1 MANKKIT
8 QLAGL
13 AGGESVSGTFVFPVG
28 AGNVGTFETKKVEA
42 SQIAEYVLNG
52 QNPEQNTSDPRLGF
66 AASQISGTKN
76 VYLNNS
82 NWVDS
87 SNAAGSTHAYV
98 MVNTGNGLL
107 TTGSGIG
114 APVGGD
120 DMGNC
125 DATTRINMQS
135 NDIINLG
142 NIGFQGA
149 PYSDVFNSGD
159 DSLVVVGGRDLVL
172 SGVRNVAI
180 SGQYLDLENTDIS
193 GNVGIAGGVNI
204 EPNWNLSVDTVTV
217 RKRSTTTPH
226 NNTTSSSVNWSTSS
240 IQYMTAESTP
250 TTFTFSNTA
259 EGQTMT
265 MYVQNNVGADVT
277 VNFPNTVEWGGEY
290 GGDSPVLKD
299 GKTTLYTFVKINS
312 KIFASAVTGYAL

>member
-8 QLAGL
+8 QLVGL
-13 AGGESVSGTFVFPVG
+13 EGGESVSGTFVFPVG
-28 AGNVGTFETKKVEA
+28 AGNVGTFETKKVDA

-52 QNPEQNTSDPRLGF
+52 QNPEQNTSDLRQGF
-66 AASQISGTKN
+66 SASQISGTKN
-76 VYLNNS
+76 VYFNNS

-87 SNAAGSTHAYV
+87 SSAAGSTHAYL

-120 DMGNC
+120 NMGNC
-125 DATTRINMQS
+125 DATTRINMQA

-142 NIGFQGA
+142 NVGFQGS
-149 PYSDVFNSGD
+149 PNSDIFNSGD

-193 GNVGIAGGVNI
+193 GNIGIIGGVNI
-204 EPNWNLSVDTVTV
+204 AGGFDLSVDTVSV

-226 NNTTSSSVNWSTSS
+226 NNTTNSTVDWSTSS
-240 IQYMTAESTP
+240 IQYMTAGSSP
-250 TTFTFSNTA
+250 TFAFSNTA
-259 EGQTMT
+259 QGQTLT
-265 MYVQNNVGADVT
+265 MYVENTAGSDLTVG
-277 VNFPNTVEWGGEY
+277 FPNTVKWGGEY
-290 GGDSPVLKD
+290 NNASPNLVN

-312 KIFASAVTGYAL
+312 KIFASAVTGYEI